1 MDLIINNPYRVLGIE
16 VTASRK
22 ELVKR
27 VSDLEMFAEIGKVKA
42 YSLDL
47 SDVFA
52 LDRSLE
58 NIKEAE
64 RKLENDESKLLYS
77 CFWFLTHDSVDEL
90 ALDCLSSG
98 DIDKAYVI
106 WSRQIEKSESPKFSW
121 RLNRSVVSFFRME
134 SYGFD
139 EKILANILEDIGY
152 VIDDHFDELKNKIW
166 GSNPSKVNNLQI
178 YKKVVDNL
186 LNYIDSLLD
195 SPYGQYKLEVVHEFW
210 SFPQEAKDYL
220 EAKLFTPCIELIE
233 EKVQYS
239 ENVLS
244 QKKTQ
249 DFKKNINA
257 LKQLESLIHELAEY
271 SENYKV
277 QSVINEYAEE
287 LRKCSIFAYNE
298 IDDVSLAK
306 ELIEYAI
313 ELPMSSQVKDDIEEN
328 RIQLK
333 NAIQERENEKR
344 YSTIFSK
351 LKVEITSLADAE
363 QSVAFY
369 KRELAK
375 FQDKDEAYIQISSL
389 CVSVVLGYLIDVFNQ
404 VREDFPK
411 DKDFNKLYTTAKK
424 VKDIT
429 HSLKKFTVEP
439 EVAERLN
446 KNWRVIDSEYDDIA
460 ELKRKIDNG
469 EFKLNAQS
477 NDEVVAGTLG
487 RMAEAWGWNAN
498 FLRLI
503 YGIGA
508 LVTYIWPAVILYV
521 ILCFV
526 FPKKG

>member
-1 MDLIINNPYRVLGIE
+1 
-16 VTASRK
+16 
-22 ELVKR
+22 
-27 VSDLEMFAEIGKVKA
+27 
-42 YSLDL
+42 
-47 SDVFA
+47 
-52 LDRSLE
+52 
-58 NIKEAE
+58 
-64 RKLENDESKLLYS
+64 
-77 CFWFLTHDSVDEL
+77 
-90 ALDCLSSG
+90 
-98 DIDKAYVI
+98 
-106 WSRQIEKSESPKFSW
+106 
-121 RLNRSVVSFFRME
+121 ME

-220 EAKLFTPCIELIE
+220 EAKLFTPCIEFIE
-233 EKVQYS
+233 EKIQYS

-249 DFKKNINA
+249 EFKKNINA

-298 IDDVSLAK
+298 MDDVSLAK

-411 DKDFNKLYTTAKK
+411 NKDFNKLYT
-424 VKDIT
+424 
-429 HSLKKFTVEP
+429 
-439 EVAERLN
+439 
-446 KNWRVIDSEYDDIA
+446 
-460 ELKRKIDNG
+460 
-469 EFKLNAQS
+469 
-477 NDEVVAGTLG
+477 
-487 RMAEAWGWNAN
+487 
-498 FLRLI
+498 
-503 YGIGA
+503 
-508 LVTYIWPAVILYV
+508 
-521 ILCFV
+521 
-526 FPKKG
+526 